1 MAELANDLDYFAR
14 DIGEFETTLGE
25 IRNLNKNIQGSLGQL
40 NSRWLGGAHEVFMAT
55 VAEDAENMEVLIGN
69 MDGILKDLREASRE
83 YGNCERDVEGMIKS
97 LKI

>member
-1 MAELANDLDYFAR
+1 
-14 DIGEFETTLGE
+14 
-25 IRNLNKNIQGSLGQL
+25 
-40 NSRWLGGAHEVFMAT
+40 MAT

-83 YGNCERDVEGMIKS
+83 YGNCERDVEGMINS

>member
-40 NSRWLGGAHEVFMAT
+40 NSRWLGGAHEVF
-55 VAEDAENMEVLIGN
+55 IGN

-83 YGNCERDVEGMIKS
+83 YGNCERDVEGMINS